1 MPAPEKRVFFRFQ
14 IACGSSQSGRAR
26 CMRSVLLSG
35 AIMQKIIG
43 TSLLA
48 AGAVTLAL
56 TGTARAQVANTEKD
70 GSVVLDSILVTAGRT
85 PVEKE
90 KSGRAFTVITGE
102 DLAERNV
109 RQVSDALRAVPGF
122 SVSQLGATGGQTQI
136 RVRGAEANHLLVM
149 IDGIEVSETSTGEYD
164 FGGLIVDNIDRIE
177 VLRGPQSAFWG
188 SNATAGV
195 VNIITKGGIRN
206 GFEATGT
213 VEAGS
218 DKSVFTSLGLR
229 GGGEKYDISL
239 AAALDNVGGFNVS
252 DFGTQEDG
260 ARNGTLNAKVRVDL
274 TDWMEFASTLRYVKR
289 QADTDAQDFTFGS
302 PTYGR
307 VLDTDDETKMEELF
321 GSVGLTA
328 TGLDGALTQKLRFSG
343 SDTRRDNLE
352 SGAVTSA
359 TKGARLNGSYQ
370 ATYAFDTPDFAA
382 ARHSFTGGYEWQRET
397 FRPSHLQHGFSRD
410 AHSFVAEYRG
420 EFLDQFYLN
429 GAVRHD
435 LNDRFDDAT
444 TYSIAGAW
452 QLHETGTRFHTSVGT
467 GVTNPTF
474 YELYGYTPSTFV
486 GNPSLTPE
494 KSLGWDVG
502 VEQSFFDKRFVVDVT
517 YFHQD
522 LTDEIATVYQNI
534 GGTFVSTPINR
545 EGKSLRQGVE
555 VSATAEILDGLT
567 ANGSYTYTDATEQ
580 TVAGGARM
588 VEVRRPRHSGAL
600 NLAYSFLDDKA
611 RVFGEAIFN
620 GKMFDNS
627 FVTGTSTR
635 VSLDSYALFNVGAN
649 YKFNENYE
657 VYGRVDNLF
666 DTDYE
671 EVFGYNTKGL
681 TTYVGVKGRF

>member
-1 MPAPEKRVFFRFQ
+1 
-14 IACGSSQSGRAR
+14 
-26 CMRSVLLSG
+26 
-35 AIMQKIIG
+35 MQKIIG
-43 TSLLA
+43 AGFLA

-56 TGTARAQVANTEKD
+56 TGTAGAQGTNTEDD
-70 GSVVLDSILVTAGRT
+70 GAVLLDTILVTAGLT

-102 DLAERNV
+102 ELAERNV

-122 SVSQLGATGGQTQI
+122 AVSQLGSAGGQTQI

-213 VEAGS
+213 VEGGS
-218 DKSVFTSLGLR
+218 DKSAYTSLGLR
-229 GGGEKYDISL
+229 GGGENYDISL
-239 AAALDNVGGFNVS
+239 AAALDNTGGFNIS
-252 DFGTQEDG
+252 DFGSQEDG
-260 ARNGTLNAKVRVDL
+260 SRNGTLNAKVNVDL
-274 TDWMEFASTLRYVKR
+274 TDWIKFASTLRYVNR
-289 QADTDAQDFTFGS
+289 QADTDAQDFTWMS
-302 PTYGR
+302 PTYGLI
-307 VLDTDDETKMEELF
+307 LDTDDETKMEELF

-343 SDTRRDNLE
+343 SETRRDNLE
-352 SGAVTSA
+352 SGVVTSA

-370 ATYAFDTPDFAA
+370 ATYAFDTANFLSAH
-382 ARHSFTGGYEWQRET
+382 HSFTGGYEWQRET
-397 FRPSHLQHGFSRD
+397 FRPSHLDYGFSRD

-444 TYSIAGAW
+444 TFSVAGAW
-452 QLHETGTRFHTSVGT
+452 KLHETGTRFHTSVGT
-467 GVTNPTF
+467 GITNPTF
-474 YELYGYTPSTFV
+474 YELYGYTPTTFI
-486 GNPSLTPE
+486 GNPDLTPE

-517 YFHQD
+517 YFQQD
-522 LTDEIATVYQNI
+522 LTDEIATVYQLV
-534 GGTFVSTPINR
+534 GMTYVSTPINR
-545 EGKSLRQGVE
+545 EGKSQRQGVE
-555 VSATAEILDGLT
+555 VSATAELLDGLT
-567 ANGSYTYTDATEQ
+567 ANGTYTYTNATEQ
-580 TVAGGARM
+580 TVAGGARLA
-588 VEVRRPRHSGAL
+588 EVRRPKHAGSL

-620 GKMFDNS
+620 GTMFDNS
-627 FVTGTSTR
+627 YVTGSATR
-635 VSLDSYALFNVGAN
+635 VSLDSYAVLNVGAN
-649 YKFNENYE
+649 YKFNDNYE
-657 VYGRVDNLF
+657 VYGRVDNLL

-681 TTYVGVKGRF
+681 TAYVGVKGRF